1 MLQESEMSKPN
12 KQERLMQMVASDT
25 LDEFMK
31 AISDDDEV
39 REWAEQLFGDTIKE
53 TVEIKDER

>member
-1 MLQESEMSKPN
+1 MSNQSKSN

>member
-1 MLQESEMSKPN
+1 MSSRA
-12 KQERLMQMVASDT
+12 ERLLQMVRSET
-25 LDEFMK
+25 VDEFMK